1 MIEVTIYSVLYSLLT
16 RHRIVLLKEVMGER
30 YLPIWIGI
38 PESDAIANH
47 LQGTTIPRPLT
58 HDLLLNVIRELNG
71 TVHYIVINDL
81 ADDTFFARI
90 GVEHDGQIKL
100 IDARPSDAMA
110 LGVRANVPIYV
121 EPAVLA
127 RAGILESPD
136 IRGQDAA
143 SETSDEELGAFREFL
158 DTLDLDKLE
167 GD

>member
-58 HDLLLNVIRELNG
+58 HDLLLNVIRGLNG

-90 GVEHDGQIKL
+90 AIEHDGQIKL

-121 EPAVLA
+121 EPDVLA

-136 IRGQDAA
+136 IRGQDASA
-143 SETSDEELGAFREFL
+143 EAPEEELGAFRDFL

-167 GD
+167 DD